1 MSRVLMVRSQKEV
14 RSMFLGAGGKVI
26 LVRKW
31 QRPDQIVF

>member
-26 LVRKW
+26 LLESGK
-31 QRPDQIVF
+31 DLTK